1 MKLEPD
7 KPMAYR
13 ALLKDAHKRI
23 MLSVA
28 GCVLL
33 PIVLIELD
41 ALVQQ
46 LDPLGEISRPGGEFK
61 LITMLLPVVCF
72 YMGILAYLEAK
83 HLREKLAEG
92 CTHKPLA
99 SASSS
104 ELARLRMWSRHFGF
118 VREFEMRCRAV
129 NALVTSTDVNNAKR
143 AVQKHLCMPDDEK
156 R

>member
-7 KPMAYR
+7 KSMAYR

-28 GCVLL
+28 GCVSV

-41 ALVQQ
+41 AVIQQ
-46 LDPLGEISRPGGEFK
+46 LDPLGEIGRPGGEFK
-61 LITMLLPVVCF
+61 LIIMLFPIVCS
-72 YMGILAYLEAK
+72 YMAILAYLEAK
-83 HLREKLAEG
+83 HLRKKLDEG
-92 CTHKPLA
+92 STHKPLA

-104 ELARLRMWSRHFGF
+104 ELARLRMWSRHFSF

-143 AVQKHLCMPDDEK
+143 AVQKHLCMPDDGK